1 MIKVLVGQ
9 RRVGKSYLLYHV
21 VDMIKDRDPA
31 CPILYV
37 NKELAAF
44 DDIRTDSD
52 LLDLTKRELGSAPRG
67 CILID
72 EVQEIENWS
81 RALRSLAAEKR
92 FDIYC
97 TGSNAEMLSGDI
109 ATLLAGR
116 AVEVPV
122 RGLSYGEF
130 LAFHRLDESDESL
143 RRYLRYGGLPHLVDL
158 ELTDRVVYEYLGN
171 LYHVILFKDVVARYR
186 IRNID
191 FLQRLVRFVA
201 DSVGSVV
208 TAKRISDY
216 LKSQRV
222 RTSPN
227 AVLEYLA
234 HLCHACFLGK
244 VHRADVVGRR
254 IFEIGEKYYFED
266 LGLRHAV
273 KPFVQPGHRERAR
286 EPRLPSPSRVRLAGR
301 RRPPGSPRDRLRGDA
316 PGGDHVRAGRLPS
329 DRRGDP
335 HPRVRQP
342 ARHPGQPI
350 RSSWSPWIPSSAQ
363 ATRASATSTSASSC
377 RPSGDRSDAEFGA
390 ETIYYRGRWERLKRS
405 TIRTDAVLA
414 SVSCT
419 APAPW

>member
-1 MIKVLVGQ
+1 MLDFDIPNYIPRSIYVRRLEPLVGKDVIKVLVGQ

-21 VDMIKDRDPA
+21 VDMIKERDPA
-31 CPILYV
+31 CPVLYV

-44 DDIRTDSD
+44 DDIRTHAD
-52 LLDLTKRELGSAPRG
+52 LLALTTRQLGSARRG

-122 RGLSYGEF
+122 RGLSYREF

-208 TAKRISDY
+208 TAKRISDC

-222 RTSPN
+222 RISPN

-234 HLCHACFLGK
+234 HLCHACFLAK
-244 VHRADVVGRR
+244 VHRADVVGGR

-273 KPFVQPGHRERAR
+273 KPFVQQDTGKVLENLVYHH
-286 EPRLPSPSRVRLAGR
+286 LRVCGWQ
-301 RRPPGSPRDRLRGDA
+301 
-316 PGGDHVRAGRLPS
+316 VTTGRL
-329 DRRGDP
+329 DRREIDF
-335 HPRVRQP
+335 V
-342 ARHPGQPI
+342 
-350 RSSWSPWIPSSAQ
+350 
-363 ATRASATSTSASSC
+363 ATRQEEVMYVQVAYLLTDEATHT
-377 RPSGDRSDAEFGA
+377 REFGNLLDIPDNYPKLVVSMDPVIGA
-390 ETIYYRGRWERLKRS
+390 SHKGIRHLHIREFLS
-405 TIRTDAVLA
+405 TE
-414 SVSCT
+414 
-419 APAPW
+419 W

>member
-1 MIKVLVGQ
+1 MGPSVTIPSYITRPIYVTRLDPLVGKDVIKVLVGQ

-21 VDMIKDRDPA
+21 VDMIKERDPA

-37 NKELAAF
+37 NKELATF
-44 DDIRTDSD
+44 DDIRTHVD
-52 LLDLTKRELGSAPRG
+52 LLDHTTKQLGRARRG
-67 CILID
+67 CVLID
-72 EVQEIENWS
+72 EVQEIENWP

-97 TGSNAEMLSGDI
+97 TGSNAEMLSADI

-130 LAFHRLDESDESL
+130 LGFHRLDESDDSL

-186 IRNID
+186 IRNIG
-191 FLQRLVRFVA
+191 FLERLVRFVA
-201 DSVGSVV
+201 HNVGSVV

-222 RTSPN
+222 RISPN

-234 HLCHACFLGK
+234 HLCHACFLAK
-244 VHRADVVGRR
+244 VQRADVVGRR

-273 KPFVQPGHRERAR
+273 KPFVQQDIAKVLENLVYHH
-286 EPRLPSPSRVRLAGR
+286 LRVCGWQ
-301 RRPPGSPRDRLRGDA
+301 
-316 PGGDHVRAGRLPS
+316 VTTGRL
-329 DRRGDP
+329 DRREIDF
-335 HPRVRQP
+335 V
-342 ARHPGQPI
+342 
-350 RSSWSPWIPSSAQ
+350 
-363 ATRASATSTSASSC
+363 ATRHEETMYVHVAYLLADAATRT
-377 RPSGDRSDAEFGA
+377 REFGNLLDIPDNYPKLVVSMDPVTGA
-390 ETIYYRGRWERLKRS
+390 GHKG
-405 TIRTDAVLA
+405 IRHLHIRDFLLTE
-414 SVSCT
+414 
-419 APAPW
+419 W

>member
-1 MIKVLVGQ
+1 MPNIDIPSYITRPIYVRRLDPLVGKDVIKVLVGQ

-21 VDMIKDRDPA
+21 VDMIKERDPA

-44 DDIRTDSD
+44 DDIRTHAD
-52 LLDLTKRELGSAPRG
+52 LLDLTVRQLGSARRG

-72 EVQEIENWS
+72 EVQEIENWP

-122 RGLSYGEF
+122 RGLSYQEF
-130 LAFHRLDESDESL
+130 LGFHRLDEGDESL

-171 LYHVILFKDVVARYR
+171 LYNVILFKDVVARYR

-222 RTSPN
+222 RISPN
-227 AVLEYLA
+227 AVLDYLA
-234 HLCHACFLGK
+234 HLCHACFLAK

-273 KPFVQPGHRERAR
+273 KPFVQQDIAKVLENLVYHH
-286 EPRLPSPSRVRLAGR
+286 LRVCGWQVAT
-301 RRPPGSPRDRLRGDA
+301 
-316 PGGDHVRAGRLPS
+316 GRL
-329 DRRGDP
+329 DRREIDF
-335 HPRVRQP
+335 V
-342 ARHPGQPI
+342 
-350 RSSWSPWIPSSAQ
+350 
-363 ATRASATSTSASSC
+363 ATRQEETMYVQVAYLLTDEATHK
-377 RPSGDRSDAEFGA
+377 REFGNLLDIPDNYPKLVVSMDPVIGA
-390 ETIYYRGRWERLKRS
+390 GHKGVRHLH
-405 TIRTDAVLA
+405 IREFLLTE
-414 SVSCT
+414 
-419 APAPW
+419 W

>member
-1 MIKVLVGQ
+1 MPNIDIPSYITRPIYVRRLDPLVGKDVIKVLVGQ

-21 VDMIKDRDPA
+21 VDMIKERDPA

-44 DDIRTDSD
+44 DDIRTHAD
-52 LLDLTKRELGSAPRG
+52 LLELTVRQLGSARRG

-72 EVQEIENWS
+72 EVQEIENWP

-122 RGLSYGEF
+122 RGLSYQEF
-130 LAFHRLDESDESL
+130 LGFHRLDEGDESL

-171 LYHVILFKDVVARYR
+171 LYNVILFKDVVARYR

-222 RTSPN
+222 RISPN
-227 AVLEYLA
+227 AVLDYLA
-234 HLCHACFLGK
+234 HLCHACFLAK

-266 LGLRHAV
+266 LSLRHAV
-273 KPFVQPGHRERAR
+273 KPFVQQDIAKVLENLVYHH
-286 EPRLPSPSRVRLAGR
+286 LRVCGWQVAT
-301 RRPPGSPRDRLRGDA
+301 
-316 PGGDHVRAGRLPS
+316 GRL
-329 DRRGDP
+329 DRREIDF
-335 HPRVRQP
+335 V
-342 ARHPGQPI
+342 
-350 RSSWSPWIPSSAQ
+350 
-363 ATRASATSTSASSC
+363 ATRQEETMYVQVAYLLTDEATHK
-377 RPSGDRSDAEFGA
+377 REFGNLLDIPDNYPKLVVSMDPVIGA
-390 ETIYYRGRWERLKRS
+390 DHKGVRHLH
-405 TIRTDAVLA
+405 IREFLLTE
-414 SVSCT
+414 
-419 APAPW
+419 W

>member
-1 MIKVLVGQ
+1 MGLGVNIPSYITRPIYVRRLEPLVGKDVIKVLVGQ

-21 VDMIKDRDPA
+21 VDMIRERDPA
-31 CPILYV
+31 CQIVYV

-44 DDIRTDSD
+44 DDIRTHVD
-52 LLDLTKRELGSAPRG
+52 LLDHTTNQLGPARRG

-72 EVQEIENWS
+72 EVQEIEDWP

-97 TGSNAEMLSGDI
+97 TGSNAEMLSADI

-122 RGLSYGEF
+122 RGLSYREF
-130 LAFHRLDESDESL
+130 LGFHRLDESDDSL

-186 IRNID
+186 IRNFG
-191 FLQRLVRFVA
+191 FLERLVRFVA

-222 RTSPN
+222 RISPN

-234 HLCHACFLGK
+234 HLCHACFLAK
-244 VHRADVVGRR
+244 VQRADVVGRR

-273 KPFVQPGHRERAR
+273 KPFVQQDIAKVLENLVYHH
-286 EPRLPSPSRVRLAGR
+286 LRVCGWQ
-301 RRPPGSPRDRLRGDA
+301 
-316 PGGDHVRAGRLPS
+316 VTTGRL
-329 DRRGDP
+329 DRREIDF
-335 HPRVRQP
+335 V
-342 ARHPGQPI
+342 
-350 RSSWSPWIPSSAQ
+350 
-363 ATRASATSTSASSC
+363 ATRHEETMYVQVAYLLADAATRT
-377 RPSGDRSDAEFGA
+377 REFGNLLDIPDNYPKLVVSMDPVTGA
-390 ETIYYRGRWERLKRS
+390 GHKG
-405 TIRTDAVLA
+405 IRHLHIREFLLTE
-414 SVSCT
+414 
-419 APAPW
+419 W

>member
-1 MIKVLVGQ
+1 MLDFDIPNYIPRPIYVRRLEPLVGKDVIKVLVGQ

-21 VDMIKDRDPA
+21 VDMIKERDPA
-31 CPILYV
+31 CPVLYV

-44 DDIRTDSD
+44 DDIRTHAD
-52 LLDLTKRELGSAPRG
+52 LLDLATRQLGSARRG

-122 RGLSYGEF
+122 RGLSYQEF
-130 LAFHRLDESDESL
+130 LGFHRLDEGDESL

-171 LYHVILFKDVVARYR
+171 LYNVILFKDVVARYR

-222 RTSPN
+222 RISPN

-234 HLCHACFLGK
+234 HLCHACFLAK
-244 VHRADVVGRR
+244 VHRADVVGGR

-273 KPFVQPGHRERAR
+273 KPFVQQDTGKVLENLVYHH
-286 EPRLPSPSRVRLAGR
+286 LRVCGWQ
-301 RRPPGSPRDRLRGDA
+301 
-316 PGGDHVRAGRLPS
+316 VTTGRL
-329 DRRGDP
+329 DRREIDF
-335 HPRVRQP
+335 V
-342 ARHPGQPI
+342 
-350 RSSWSPWIPSSAQ
+350 
-363 ATRASATSTSASSC
+363 ATRQEEVMYVQVAYLLTDEATHT
-377 RPSGDRSDAEFGA
+377 REFGNLLDIPDNYPKLVVSMDPVIGA
-390 ETIYYRGRWERLKRS
+390 SHKGIRHLHIREFLS
-405 TIRTDAVLA
+405 TE
-414 SVSCT
+414 
-419 APAPW
+419 W

>member
-1 MIKVLVGQ
+1 MAGLDFDIPPYITRPIYVRRLEPLVGKDVIKVLVGQ
-9 RRVGKSYLLYHV
+9 RRVGKSYLLHHV
-21 VDMIKDRDPA
+21 VDMIRKRDPA
-31 CPILYV
+31 CPVLYV

-44 DDIRTDSD
+44 DDIRTHAD
-52 LLDLTKRELGSAPRG
+52 LLDLTRRQLGSAPRG
-67 CILID
+67 CILVD

-92 FDIYC
+92 FDLYC

-130 LAFHRLDESDESL
+130 LTFHRLDENDESL

-191 FLQRLVRFVA
+191 FLERLVRFVA

-222 RTSPN
+222 RISPN

-234 HLCHACFLGK
+234 HLCHACFLAK

-273 KPFVQPGHRERAR
+273 KPFVQQDIAQVLENLVYHHLRVCGWQVATGRLDRREIDFVATRQEETLYVQVAYLLTDEATHAR
-286 EPRLPSPSRVRLAGR
+286 EFGNLLDIPDNYPKLVISMDPVIGASYKGIPHL
-301 RRPPGSPRDRLRGDA
+301 
-316 PGGDHVRAGRLPS
+316 HVREFL
-329 DRRGDP
+329 
-335 HPRVRQP
+335 
-342 ARHPGQPI
+342 
-350 RSSWSPWIPSSAQ
+350 
-363 ATRASATSTSASSC
+363 ST
-377 RPSGDRSDAEFGA
+377 E
-390 ETIYYRGRWERLKRS
+390 W
-405 TIRTDAVLA
+405 
-414 SVSCT
+414 
-419 APAPW
+419 

>member
-1 MIKVLVGQ
+1 MLDFDIPNYIPRPIYVRRLKPLVGKDVIKVLVGQ

-21 VDMIKDRDPA
+21 VDMIKERDPA
-31 CPILYV
+31 CPVLYV

-44 DDIRTDSD
+44 DDIRTHTD
-52 LLDLTKRELGSAPRG
+52 LLDLTRRQLGSARRG

-97 TGSNAEMLSGDI
+97 TGSNAEMLSADI

-122 RGLSYGEF
+122 RGLSYREF
-130 LAFHRLDESDESL
+130 LAFHRLNESDESL

-222 RTSPN
+222 RISPN

-234 HLCHACFLGK
+234 HLCHACFLAK
-244 VHRADVVGRR
+244 VHRADVVGGR

-273 KPFVQPGHRERAR
+273 KPFVQQDTGKVLENLVYHH
-286 EPRLPSPSRVRLAGR
+286 LRVCGWQ
-301 RRPPGSPRDRLRGDA
+301 
-316 PGGDHVRAGRLPS
+316 VTTGRL
-329 DRRGDP
+329 DRREIDF
-335 HPRVRQP
+335 V
-342 ARHPGQPI
+342 
-350 RSSWSPWIPSSAQ
+350 
-363 ATRASATSTSASSC
+363 ATRQEEVMYVQVAYLLTDEATHT
-377 RPSGDRSDAEFGA
+377 REFGNLLDIPDNYPKLVVSMDPVIGA
-390 ETIYYRGRWERLKRS
+390 SHKGIRHLHIREFLS
-405 TIRTDAVLA
+405 TE
-414 SVSCT
+414 
-419 APAPW
+419 W

>member
-1 MIKVLVGQ
+1 MLDFDIPNYIPRSIYVRRLEPLVGKDVIKVLVGQ

-21 VDMIKDRDPA
+21 VDMIKERDPA
-31 CPILYV
+31 CPVLYV

-44 DDIRTDSD
+44 DDIRTHAD
-52 LLDLTKRELGSAPRG
+52 LLALTTRQLGSARRG

-122 RGLSYGEF
+122 RGLSYQEF
-130 LAFHRLDESDESL
+130 LGFHRLDEGDESL

-171 LYHVILFKDVVARYR
+171 LYNVILFKDVVARYR

-222 RTSPN
+222 RISPN

-234 HLCHACFLGK
+234 HLCHACFLAK
-244 VHRADVVGRR
+244 VHRADVVGGR

-273 KPFVQPGHRERAR
+273 KPFVQQDTGKVLENLVYHH
-286 EPRLPSPSRVRLAGR
+286 LRVCGWQ
-301 RRPPGSPRDRLRGDA
+301 
-316 PGGDHVRAGRLPS
+316 VTTGRL
-329 DRRGDP
+329 DRREIDF
-335 HPRVRQP
+335 V
-342 ARHPGQPI
+342 
-350 RSSWSPWIPSSAQ
+350 
-363 ATRASATSTSASSC
+363 ATRQEEVMYVQVAYLLTDEATHT
-377 RPSGDRSDAEFGA
+377 REFGNLLDIPDNYPKLVVSMDPVIGA
-390 ETIYYRGRWERLKRS
+390 SHKGIRHLHIREFLS
-405 TIRTDAVLA
+405 TE
-414 SVSCT
+414 
-419 APAPW
+419 W

>member
-1 MIKVLVGQ
+1 MPNIDIPSYITRPIYVRRLDPLVGKDVIKVLVGQ

-21 VDMIKDRDPA
+21 VDMIKERDPA

-44 DDIRTDSD
+44 DDIRTHAD
-52 LLDLTKRELGSAPRG
+52 LLELTVRQLGSARRG

-72 EVQEIENWS
+72 EVQEIENWP

-122 RGLSYGEF
+122 RGLSYREF

-222 RTSPN
+222 RISPN

-234 HLCHACFLGK
+234 HLCHACFLAK
-244 VHRADVVGRR
+244 VHRADVVGGR

-273 KPFVQPGHRERAR
+273 KPFVQQDTGKVLENLVYHH
-286 EPRLPSPSRVRLAGR
+286 LRVCGWQ
-301 RRPPGSPRDRLRGDA
+301 
-316 PGGDHVRAGRLPS
+316 VTTGRL
-329 DRRGDP
+329 DRREIDF
-335 HPRVRQP
+335 V
-342 ARHPGQPI
+342 
-350 RSSWSPWIPSSAQ
+350 
-363 ATRASATSTSASSC
+363 ATRQEEVMYVQVAYLLTDEATHT
-377 RPSGDRSDAEFGA
+377 REFGNLLDIPDNYPKLVVSMDPVIGA
-390 ETIYYRGRWERLKRS
+390 SHKGIRHLHIREFLS
-405 TIRTDAVLA
+405 TE
-414 SVSCT
+414 
-419 APAPW
+419 W

>member
-1 MIKVLVGQ
+1 MPNIDIPSYITRPIYVRRLDPLVGKDVIKVLVGQ

-21 VDMIKDRDPA
+21 VDMIKERDPA

-44 DDIRTDSD
+44 DDIRTHAD
-52 LLDLTKRELGSAPRG
+52 LLELTVRQLGSARRG

-72 EVQEIENWS
+72 EVQEIENWP

-122 RGLSYGEF
+122 RGLSYREF

-222 RTSPN
+222 RISPN
-227 AVLEYLA
+227 AVLDYLA
-234 HLCHACFLGK
+234 HLCHACFLAK

-273 KPFVQPGHRERAR
+273 KPFVQQDIAKVLENLVYHH
-286 EPRLPSPSRVRLAGR
+286 LRVCGWQVAT
-301 RRPPGSPRDRLRGDA
+301 
-316 PGGDHVRAGRLPS
+316 GRL
-329 DRRGDP
+329 DRREIDF
-335 HPRVRQP
+335 V
-342 ARHPGQPI
+342 
-350 RSSWSPWIPSSAQ
+350 
-363 ATRASATSTSASSC
+363 ATRQEETMYVQVAYLLTDEATHK
-377 RPSGDRSDAEFGA
+377 REFGNLLDIPDNYPKLVVSMDPVIGA
-390 ETIYYRGRWERLKRS
+390 GHKGVRHLH
-405 TIRTDAVLA
+405 IREFLLTE
-414 SVSCT
+414 
-419 APAPW
+419 W

>member
-1 MIKVLVGQ
+1 MRTIDIPSYITRPIYVERMNPLVGMDVIKVLVGQ

-21 VDMIKDRDPA
+21 VDMIKERDPA
-31 CPILYV
+31 CPILYI

-44 DDIRTDSD
+44 DDIRTHAD
-52 LLDLTKRELGSAPRG
+52 LLDVAGRQLGSSGRG

-72 EVQEIENWS
+72 EVQEIDNWP

-116 AVEVPV
+116 AIEVPV

-130 LAFHRLDESDESL
+130 LAFHRLEESDESL
-143 RRYLRYGGLPHLVDL
+143 QRYLRYGGLPHLVDL

-186 IRNID
+186 IRNFD
-191 FLQRLVRFVA
+191 FLERLVRFLA
-201 DSVGSVV
+201 DSVGSLV

-222 RTSPN
+222 RISPN
-227 AVLEYLA
+227 AVLDYLA
-234 HLCHACFLGK
+234 HLCHACFLAK
-244 VHRADVVGRR
+244 VHRADVIGRR

-273 KPFVQPGHRERAR
+273 KPFVQQDIGKVLENLVYHHLRVCGWQVTTGRLDRREIDFVATRPGETLYVQVAYLLADEATHAR
-286 EPRLPSPSRVRLAGR
+286 EFGNLLAIPDNYPKMVISMDPVIG
-301 RRPPGSPRDRLRGDA
+301 
-316 PGGDHVRAGRLPS
+316 AGHK
-329 DRRGDP
+329 GI
-335 HPRVRQP
+335 
-342 ARHPGQPI
+342 RHLHI
-350 RSSWSPWIPSSAQ
+350 R
-363 ATRASATSTSASSC
+363 
-377 RPSGDRSDAEFGA
+377 EF
-390 ETIYYRGRWERLKRS
+390 L
-405 TIRTDAVLA
+405 L
-414 SVSCT
+414 T
-419 APAPW
+419 AW

>member
-1 MIKVLVGQ
+1 MLDFDIPNYIPRSIYVRRLEPLVGKDVIKVLVGQ

-21 VDMIKDRDPA
+21 VDMIKERDPA
-31 CPILYV
+31 CPVLYV

-44 DDIRTDSD
+44 DDIRTHAD
-52 LLDLTKRELGSAPRG
+52 LLALTTRQLGSARRG

-122 RGLSYGEF
+122 RGLSYQEF
-130 LAFHRLDESDESL
+130 LGFHRLDEGDESL

-171 LYHVILFKDVVARYR
+171 LYNVILFKDVVARYR

-222 RTSPN
+222 RISPN

-234 HLCHACFLGK
+234 HLCHACFLAK

-273 KPFVQPGHRERAR
+273 KPFVQQDTGKVLENLVYHH
-286 EPRLPSPSRVRLAGR
+286 LRVCGWQ
-301 RRPPGSPRDRLRGDA
+301 
-316 PGGDHVRAGRLPS
+316 VTTGRL
-329 DRRGDP
+329 DRREIDF
-335 HPRVRQP
+335 V
-342 ARHPGQPI
+342 
-350 RSSWSPWIPSSAQ
+350 
-363 ATRASATSTSASSC
+363 ATRQEEVMYVQVAYLLTDEATHT
-377 RPSGDRSDAEFGA
+377 REFGNLLDIPDNYPKLVVSMDPVIGA
-390 ETIYYRGRWERLKRS
+390 SHKGIRHLHIREFLS
-405 TIRTDAVLA
+405 TE
-414 SVSCT
+414 
-419 APAPW
+419 W

>member
-1 MIKVLVGQ
+1 MPRIDIPNYITRPIYVERLDPLVGKDVIKVLVGQ

-21 VDMIKDRDPA
+21 VDMIKERDPA
-31 CPILYV
+31 CPILYI

-44 DDIRTDSD
+44 DDIRTHAD
-52 LLDLTKRELGSAPRG
+52 LLDRAATDLGSARRG

-72 EVQEIENWS
+72 EVQEIDNWP

-97 TGSNAEMLSGDI
+97 TGSNAELLSGDI

-122 RGLSYGEF
+122 RGLSYREF
-130 LAFHRLDESDESL
+130 LAFHRLEENDDGL
-143 RRYLRYGGLPHLVDL
+143 QRYMRYGGLPHLVDL

-171 LYHVILFKDVVARYR
+171 LYNVILFKDVVARYR

-191 FLQRLVRFVA
+191 FLERLVRFLA

-222 RTSPN
+222 RISPN

-234 HLCHACFLGK
+234 HLCHACFIAK

-273 KPFVQPGHRERAR
+273 KPFVQQDIGKVLENLVYHH
-286 EPRLPSPSRVRLAGR
+286 LRVCGWKV
-301 RRPPGSPRDRLRGDA
+301 S
-316 PGGDHVRAGRLPS
+316 AGRL
-329 DRRGDP
+329 DRREIDF
-335 HPRVRQP
+335 V
-342 ARHPGQPI
+342 
-350 RSSWSPWIPSSAQ
+350 
-363 ATRASATSTSASSC
+363 ATRQ
-377 RPSGDRSDAEFGA
+377 E
-390 ETIYYRGRWERLKRS
+390 ETIYVQVAYILADEATHQREFGNLLQVPDNYPKMVVS
-405 TIRTDAVLA
+405 MDPVIGAGHKGIRHLHIREFLL
-414 SVSCT
+414 T
-419 APAPW
+419 AW

>member
-1 MIKVLVGQ
+1 MLDFDIPNYIPRPIYVRRLEPLVGKDVIKVLVGQ

-21 VDMIKDRDPA
+21 VDMIKERDPA
-31 CPILYV
+31 CPVLYV

-44 DDIRTDSD
+44 DDIRTHTD
-52 LLDLTKRELGSAPRG
+52 LLDLTRRQLGSARRG

-97 TGSNAEMLSGDI
+97 TGSNAEMLSADI

-122 RGLSYGEF
+122 RGLSYREF
-130 LAFHRLDESDESL
+130 LAFHRLNESDESL

-191 FLQRLVRFVA
+191 FLERLVRFVA

-222 RTSPN
+222 RISPN

-234 HLCHACFLGK
+234 HLCHACFLAK

-254 IFEIGEKYYFED
+254 IFEFGEKYYFED

-273 KPFVQPGHRERAR
+273 KPFVQQDIAKVLENLVYHH
-286 EPRLPSPSRVRLAGR
+286 LRVCGWQ
-301 RRPPGSPRDRLRGDA
+301 
-316 PGGDHVRAGRLPS
+316 VTTGRL
-329 DRRGDP
+329 DRREIDF
-335 HPRVRQP
+335 V
-342 ARHPGQPI
+342 
-350 RSSWSPWIPSSAQ
+350 
-363 ATRASATSTSASSC
+363 ATRQEEVMYVQVAYLLTDEATHT
-377 RPSGDRSDAEFGA
+377 REFGNLLDIPDNYPKLVVSMDPVIGA
-390 ETIYYRGRWERLKRS
+390 SHKGIRHLHIREFLS
-405 TIRTDAVLA
+405 TE
-414 SVSCT
+414 
-419 APAPW
+419 W

>member
-1 MIKVLVGQ
+1 MLDFDIPNYIPRSIYVRRLEPLVGKDVIKVLVGQ

-21 VDMIKDRDPA
+21 VDMIKERDPA
-31 CPILYV
+31 CPVLYV

-44 DDIRTDSD
+44 DDIRTHAD
-52 LLDLTKRELGSAPRG
+52 LLALTTRQLGSARRG

-122 RGLSYGEF
+122 RGLSYREF

-222 RTSPN
+222 RISPN

-234 HLCHACFLGK
+234 HLCHACFLAK
-244 VHRADVVGRR
+244 VHRADVVGGR

-273 KPFVQPGHRERAR
+273 KPFVQQDTGKVLENLVYHH
-286 EPRLPSPSRVRLAGR
+286 LRVCGWQ
-301 RRPPGSPRDRLRGDA
+301 
-316 PGGDHVRAGRLPS
+316 VTTGRL
-329 DRRGDP
+329 DRREIDF
-335 HPRVRQP
+335 V
-342 ARHPGQPI
+342 
-350 RSSWSPWIPSSAQ
+350 
-363 ATRASATSTSASSC
+363 ATRQEEVMYVQVAYLLTDEATHT
-377 RPSGDRSDAEFGA
+377 REFGNLLDIPDNYPKLVVSMDPVIGA
-390 ETIYYRGRWERLKRS
+390 SHKGIRHLHIREFLS
-405 TIRTDAVLA
+405 TE
-414 SVSCT
+414 
-419 APAPW
+419 W

>member
-1 MIKVLVGQ
+1 MQDIDIPSYITRPIYVRRLAPLVGKDVIKVLVGQ

-21 VDMIKDRDPA
+21 VDMIRERDAA
-31 CPILYV
+31 CPIVYV

-44 DDIRTDSD
+44 DEIRTHAD
-52 LLDLTKRELGSAPRG
+52 LLDFVMRRLGSDRRG

-72 EVQEIENWS
+72 EVQEIENWP

-116 AVEVPV
+116 AAEVPV
-122 RGLSYGEF
+122 RGLSYQEF
-130 LAFHRLDESDESL
+130 LVFHRLDESDESL

-171 LYHVILFKDVVARYR
+171 LYNVILFKDVVARYR

-216 LKSQRV
+216 LRSQRV
-222 RTSPN
+222 RISPN

-234 HLCHACFLGK
+234 HLCHACFLAK

-273 KPFVQPGHRERAR
+273 KPFVQQDIAKVLENLVYHHLRVCGWQVATGRLDRREIDFVATRQDETMYVQVAYLLADEATHAR
-286 EPRLPSPSRVRLAGR
+286 EFGNLLDIPDNYPKLVVSMDPVIGAGYKGVRHL
-301 RRPPGSPRDRLRGDA
+301 
-316 PGGDHVRAGRLPS
+316 HVR
-329 DRRGDP
+329 
-335 HPRVRQP
+335 
-342 ARHPGQPI
+342 
-350 RSSWSPWIPSSAQ
+350 
-363 ATRASATSTSASSC
+363 
-377 RPSGDRSDAEFGA
+377 EFLTT
-390 ETIYYRGRWERLKRS
+390 EW
-405 TIRTDAVLA
+405 
-414 SVSCT
+414 
-419 APAPW
+419 

>member
-1 MIKVLVGQ
+1 MLVGQ

-21 VDMIKDRDPA
+21 VDMIRKRDPA
-31 CPILYV
+31 CPVLYV

-44 DDIRTDSD
+44 DDIRTHSD
-52 LLDLTKRELGSAPRG
+52 LLDLTMRQLGSAPRG

-72 EVQEIENWS
+72 EVHEIENWS

-92 FDIYC
+92 FDLYC

-130 LAFHRLDESDESL
+130 LTFHRLDESDESL

-191 FLQRLVRFVA
+191 FLERLLRFVA
-201 DSVGSVV
+201 DSVGGVV

-222 RTSPN
+222 RISPN

-234 HLCHACFLGK
+234 HLCHACFLAK

-254 IFEIGEKYYFED
+254 IFDIGEKYYFED

-273 KPFVQPGHRERAR
+273 KPFVQRDIGNVLENIVYHH
-286 EPRLPSPSRVRLAGR
+286 LRVCGWRVSAGR
-301 RRPPGSPRDRLRGDA
+301 LGSPRDRLRGDA
-316 PGGDHVRAGRLPS
+316 PGGGPVRAGRLSP

-335 HPRVRQP
+335 RARVRQP
-342 ARHPGQPI
+342 ARHTGQLSEARRLHGP
-350 RSSWSPWIPSSAQ
+350 RHRRKPQ
-363 ATRASATSTSASSC
+363 GH
-377 RPSGDRSDAEFGA
+377 RPSPRPRIPVQGVV
-390 ETIYYRGRWERLKRS
+390 T
-405 TIRTDAVLA
+405 
-414 SVSCT
+414 
-419 APAPW
+419 